1 MLKGPL
7 GKNNVNLLDFVQE
20 IGRKEIV
27 CEGGI
32 ENEAGQVV
40 HGPIHLVL
48 DVFGLGCEVH
58 SKNYSKSTKSY
69 IHKIGNVGYMKH
81 CPLDCEKVSRSAGAS
96 ILLMFSAAFASTV
109 IYGDL

>member
-1 MLKGPL
+1 MLKVPL
-7 GKNNVNLLDFVQE
+7 GKNNVTLLDFVQE

-48 DVFGLGCEVH
+48 EVFGLGCEVH
-58 SKNYSKSTKSY
+58 SKNYS
-69 IHKIGNVGYMKH
+69 
-81 CPLDCEKVSRSAGAS
+81 
-96 ILLMFSAAFASTV
+96 
-109 IYGDL
+109 